1 VPARK
6 AGYAS
11 ANLAGAS
18 MESEPAGRRASV
30 LTSAR
35 LAAWDSSS
43 PLSAFFLADEARFLA
58 AAAVAL
64 EGQAE

>member
-1 VPARK
+1 
-6 AGYAS
+6 
-11 ANLAGAS
+11 